1 MMMRSKSVLKQS
13 LKAGLFALALSF
25 SFASHALENT
35 VIKDKLSLQSY
46 LLQERV
52 TAGLKTK
59 TLKVDDIVWSYN
71 EGGAVDKPTI
81 LLIHGFAGNR
91 DNWNRVAQFL
101 TPYYHVVIPDLPTNG
116 DTKVPDDF
124 DLSMPNVTE
133 RLRRFVEAIHIQALY
148 TTNFT
153 EPLSYQDSAFLKLPK
168 FP

>member
-1 MMMRSKSVLKQS
+1 MMMRLKSVLKQS
-13 LKAGLFALALSF
+13 LKASLFALALSF
-25 SFASHALENT
+25 SFASHAVENT
-35 VIKDKLSLQSY
+35 IIKDKLSLQSY

-52 TAGLKTK
+52 SAGLKTK

-116 DTKVPDDF
+116 DT
-124 DLSMPNVTE
+124 
-133 RLRRFVEAIHIQALY
+133 
-148 TTNFT
+148 
-153 EPLSYQDSAFLKLPK
+153 
-168 FP
+168 